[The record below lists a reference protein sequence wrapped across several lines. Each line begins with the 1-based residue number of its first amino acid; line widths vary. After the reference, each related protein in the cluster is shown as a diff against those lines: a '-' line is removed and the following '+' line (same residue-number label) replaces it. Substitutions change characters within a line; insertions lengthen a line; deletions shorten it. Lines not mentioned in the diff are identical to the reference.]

1 MLKPLARGLD
11 ILQGEDNCFYGTL
24 LPTLE
29 TILKKV
35 RAMKSEISSTTL
47 GLAICIEDSIQQ
59 RFSRVFES
67 RNAILSAISHP
78 KFKLKWVEGQ
88 VKKDQYKHM
97 FIDEMRK
104 YDDEM
109 SIVENRNPE
118 PDVAS
123 QKKYFYEFESD
134 EEESSRDSVEVE
146 TAEYLSVAKKIECL
160 HKFPTVKR
168 IFLKYNTTIPSSA
181 PVERLF
187 SLGNL
192 VLTPRRNRLT
202 PYRFEKLLLL
212 RYNKGFAEF

>member
-1 MLKPLARGLD
+1 MLKLLARGLD

-35 RAMKSEISSTTL
+35 RTMKSEISSTTL
-47 GLAICIEDSIQQ
+47 GLAICIEDSIQH

-67 RNAILSAISHP
+67 RHAILSAISHP

-88 VKKDQYKHM
+88 VKKDQYKQM

-118 PDVAS
+118 PDITS
-123 QKKYFYEFESD
+123 QKKDFYKFESD
-134 EEESSRDSVEVE
+134 EEESSRDCVEVE
-146 TAEYLSVAKKIECL
+146 AVEYLSMAKQIECL

-168 IFLKYNTTIPSSA
+168 IFLKYNITIPSSA
-181 PVERLF
+181 PAERLF

-202 PYRFEKLLLL
+202 PSRFEKLLLL

>member
-1 MLKPLARGLD
+1 
-11 ILQGEDNCFYGTL
+11 
-24 LPTLE
+24 
-29 TILKKV
+29 
-35 RAMKSEISSTTL
+35 
-47 GLAICIEDSIQQ
+47 
-59 RFSRVFES
+59 
-67 RNAILSAISHP
+67 
-78 KFKLKWVEGQ
+78 
-88 VKKDQYKHM
+88 
-97 FIDEMRK
+97 MRK

-123 QKKYFYEFESD
+123 QKKDFYEFESD

-146 TAEYLSVAKKIECL
+146 AAEYLSVAKKIECL

-202 PYRFEKLLLL
+202 PSRFEKLLLL